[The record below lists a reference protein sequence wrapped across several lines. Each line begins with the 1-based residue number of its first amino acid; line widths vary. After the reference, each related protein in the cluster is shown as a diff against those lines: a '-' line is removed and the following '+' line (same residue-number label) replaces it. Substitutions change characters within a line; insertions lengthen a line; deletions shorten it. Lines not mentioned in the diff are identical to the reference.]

1 MNMPQTPYELLG
13 GEDGVRELASAF
25 YDAMDNRTEAVDI
38 RAMHKENLEEIKEKL
53 FEFLSG
59 WMGGP
64 RLYVDKY
71 KTVCLTD
78 PHAPY
83 EIGARE
89 RDAWLD
95 CMDDALDAIGADN
108 DLKTMLK
115 KPMFMIADTVR
126 NSEAA

>member
-1 MNMPQTPYELLG
+1 MRQTPYELLG
-13 GEDGVRELASAF
+13 GEDGVKELASAF
-25 YDAMDNRTEAVDI
+25 YDAMDKKTEAADI
-38 RAMHKENLEEIKEKL
+38 RAMHKDNLEEIKEKL

-71 KTVCLTD
+71 KTICLTE

-89 RDAWLD
+89 RDAWLA
-95 CMDDALDAIGADN
+95 CMDDALEAIGADD

-115 KPMFMIADTVR
+115 KPLFMIADTVR
-126 NSEAA
+126 NFEAA